1 MDKHGAKRFN
11 SKGNELPSSNSQQ
24 DGKWK
29 VVGWVT
35 SGGYAHSIKASM
47 AQGYIPTDLSQIT
60 QKGLFEI
67 EILGK
72 RYPCQIMDNPPF
84 DPLGKCMKS

>member
-1 MDKHGAKRFN
+1 M
-11 SKGNELPSSNSQQ
+11 
-24 DGKWK
+24 
-29 VVGWVT
+29 GWVT

-47 AQGYIPTDLSQIT
+47 AQGYIPTDLSQVT